1 MAITYYRMGRKSD
14 ALAVIHALEERER
27 RQWVDPDF
35 IAFAY
40 AGIGDRDHAM
50 EWLEKAYRLKTFG
63 VRILLSWDCPRVRH
77 MESDAR
83 YPELKRRV
91 LATKLQG

>member
-63 VRILLSWDCPRVRH
+63 VRILLSWDCPMFRN
-77 MESDAR
+77 MESDPR
-83 YPELKRRV
+83 YQELKRRV